1 MIAELLLLQKVLV
14 VTNDNVKPSNT
25 NALDKA
31 KSTAEDYR
39 NKLTSYL
46 QRFRYRRYCGQNG

>member
-1 MIAELLLLQKVLV
+1 MIAELLLLQKVLD

-46 QRFRYRRYCGQNG
+46 QRFRYRR